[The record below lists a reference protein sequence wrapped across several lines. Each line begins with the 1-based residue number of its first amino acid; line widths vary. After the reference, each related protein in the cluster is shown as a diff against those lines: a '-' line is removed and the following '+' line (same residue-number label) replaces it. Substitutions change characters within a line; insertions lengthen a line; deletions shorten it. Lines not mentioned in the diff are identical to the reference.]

1 MHRSLFLLTLTLALS
16 STVRAQDDWLLG
28 PLAVHGTR
36 VRAELKLNSQQDHIW
51 NQVHEEFVLLRKQR
65 TQDIQQLRRTMGQ
78 TLDTAEPDLSGLAR
92 KAKQI
97 RDRHTEAGQLLQ
109 DRWLKLYAGFSSG
122 QKGVISKALKIRAER
137 SQQPGCP

>member
-1 MHRSLFLLTLTLALS
+1 MHRSIFLLILILAQS
-16 STVRAQDDWLLG
+16 STARAQDDWLLG

-51 NQVHEEFVLLRKQR
+51 KQVHEEFVLLRKQR
-65 TQDIQQLRRTMGQ
+65 AQDSQQLRQAMDQ

-92 KAKQI
+92 KAKQV
-97 RDRHTEAGQLLQ
+97 RDRHTEAGLLLQ

-122 QKGVISKALKIRAER
+122 QKAVISKALKIRAER
-137 SQQPGCP
+137 SQQSDCP